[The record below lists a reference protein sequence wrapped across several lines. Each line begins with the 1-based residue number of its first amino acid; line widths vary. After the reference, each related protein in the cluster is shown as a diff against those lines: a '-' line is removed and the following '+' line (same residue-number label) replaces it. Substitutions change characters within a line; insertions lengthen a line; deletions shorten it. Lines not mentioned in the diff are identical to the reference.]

1 LYFRAKEMLEL
12 RRLREDT
19 ERERAEKDVA
29 KKDKNDAMKK
39 RLKKIRDKKRQKMG
53 LPPVRKLFSYVKF
66 SLELVEK
73 AFLLIPL

>member
-1 LYFRAKEMLEL
+1 MLEL